1 MPILQGRFADG
12 KPIVKVGLAPVLPRP
27 GEVRP
32 VAEPSSFQM
41 TPLRA
46 LLDTGADGTSIT
58 RSVARA
64 NNLVS
69 GGFRS
74 AIGIGGPETLPT
86 WLTFLSFFFDER
98 ADFEGDNHVA
108 TGVFI
113 FPRPLLALEIKDFT
127 EFDAIIGRDVLGEYD
142 FNVSKGNWQLVL
154 S

>member
-1 MPILQGRFADG
+1 M
-12 KPIVKVGLAPVLPRP
+12 
-27 GEVRP
+27 
-32 VAEPSSFQM
+32 FQM

-64 NNLVS
+64 HNLQFA
-69 GGFRS
+69 GIRS
-74 AIGIGGPETLPT
+74 AIGIGGQETLPA
-86 WLTFLSFFFDER
+86 WLTFLSFFFEEA

-113 FPRPLLALEIKDFT
+113 YPRPLLALEIRDFA
-127 EFDAIIGRDVLGEYD
+127 EFEVIIGRDVLGEYEFSSHRGD
-142 FNVSKGNWQLVL
+142 WRLVL